1 MINDEE
7 DHKNFY
13 RHIAMYISYIYI
25 YVRFVIKLH
34 AFMLLCTNMLTIQ
47 SSENRKYCNSE
58 LKCMSVVKLGPDG
71 SFPESIHVLQVL

>member
-1 MINDEE
+1 MMNDEE

-34 AFMLLCTNMLTIQ
+34 AFMYKHAYNTILWEQ
-47 SSENRKYCNSE
+47 KI
-58 LKCMSVVKLGPDG
+58 L
-71 SFPESIHVLQVL
+71 